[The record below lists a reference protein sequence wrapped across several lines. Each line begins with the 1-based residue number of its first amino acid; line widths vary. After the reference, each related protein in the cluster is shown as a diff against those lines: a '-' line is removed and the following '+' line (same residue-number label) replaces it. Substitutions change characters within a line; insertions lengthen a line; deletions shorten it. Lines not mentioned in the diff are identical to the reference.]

1 MAETGLPP
9 RRRPSL
15 LLMGAVLVAVALVAA
30 LALAYVRPDAASRS
44 PLIGRDAADFALT
57 TLEGDTLTMAHLR
70 GEVVIL
76 NFWASW
82 CVPCREEAPLLEQT
96 RRTYEARGLRVVGV
110 LYQDARED
118 AAAFAARYD
127 LGYPSVVDPD
137 GRTAIDYGVVG
148 IPTSFL
154 IDRDGVIREL
164 QVGPYTDAAIEALM
178 EKYLT

>member
-1 MAETGLPP
+1 
-9 RRRPSL
+9 
-15 LLMGAVLVAVALVAA
+15 MGALLVAVALVAVLS
-30 LALAYVRPDAASRS
+30 LALARPDGAPRS
-44 PLIGRDAADFALT
+44 PLIGRPAADFALT
-57 TLEGDTLTMAHLR
+57 TLEGDALTMAELR

-127 LGYPSVVDPD
+127 LGYPSVVDSD

-148 IPTSFL
+148 IPASFL
-154 IDRDGVIREL
+154 IDRDGVLREL
-164 QVGPYTDAAIEALM
+164 QIGPYSDEAIRALM
-178 EKYLT
+178 ERYLS

>member
-1 MAETGLPP
+1 MAEARVPM

-15 LLMGAVLVAVALVAA
+15 LVTAAVIAAVVLVAA
-30 LALAYVRPDAASRS
+30 LALALVRPEAQSRS
-44 PLIGRDAADFALT
+44 PVIGRDAADFALT
-57 TLEGDTLTMAHLR
+57 TLEGDTLTMAELR

-96 RRTYEARGLRVVGV
+96 RHAYEARGLRVVGV
-110 LYQDARED
+110 LYQDSPED
-118 AAAFAARYD
+118 AAAFAARYE

-148 IPTSFL
+148 IPASFL
-154 IDRDGVIREL
+154 IDRGGVIREL
-164 QVGPYTDAAIEALM
+164 QVGPYTDAAIQALM
-178 EKYLT
+178 EEYLS